1 MLATIPI
8 NTKSNTTTTTPAM
21 QMEIIPHTRPAFTF
35 LNEDSVYS
43 SGDCKY
49 SFRCPGQDYGN
60 DPQYQTEEPVTP
72 TKYQGQ
78 NSQNQYDRRI
88 GQVLFR
94 SIHYFHNTLIIKF
107 IFCFLFL
114 PSLLISSS
122 VYRLVH

>member
-1 MLATIPI
+1 MPATIPI

-49 SFRCPGQDYGN
+49 SFR
-60 DPQYQTEEPVTP
+60 PQYQTEEPVTP

>member
-49 SFRCPGQDYGN
+49 SFRCPPAKTTAMIPN
-60 DPQYQTEEPVTP
+60 
-72 TKYQGQ
+72 
-78 NSQNQYDRRI
+78 
-88 GQVLFR
+88 
-94 SIHYFHNTLIIKF
+94 IK
-107 IFCFLFL
+107 
-114 PSLLISSS
+114 PKNP
-122 VYRLVH
+122 